1 MSRVYSIGVVHR
13 RSAERQ
19 WYRASRP
26 MNESSFSLSTL
37 IRERRVT
44 FQQAGQICL
53 EFKDYIL
60 TIVEGQELLGEVGTI
75 VSLRKG

>member
-1 MSRVYSIGVVHR
+1 
-13 RSAERQ
+13 
-19 WYRASRP
+19 